1 MGIRVLVLK
10 YDTCSL
16 RSTKFGTIGH
26 VQCVCA
32 LFFHVPYNL
41 QPIINVNFVNGRS
54 IFHNKDNTVLGYR
67 STSGPLAIVH
77 FGSVGRLCGLFERS
91 KAT

>member
-32 LFFHVPYNL
+32 FFSTYL
-41 QPIINVNFVNGRS
+41 IIYSRLSTS
-54 IFHNKDNTVLGYR
+54 ILSTDDRYFNKDNTVLKPY
-67 STSGPLAIVH
+67 SEVVPVFVLWSHSLLHTCLD
-77 FGSVGRLCGLFERS
+77 
-91 KAT
+91 

>member
-16 RSTKFGTIGH
+16 RSTKFGRTIGH

-32 LFFHVPYNL
+32 LFFTYL
-41 QPIINVNFVNGRS
+41 IIYSRLSTS
-54 IFHNKDNTVLGYR
+54 ILSTDDRYFTIDNKDNTVLASR
-67 STSGPLAIVH
+67 VQVH
-77 FGSVGRLCGLFERS
+77 EWSARDCSLW
-91 KAT
+91 

>member
-32 LFFHVPYNL
+32 LFPLVPYNL
-41 QPIINVNFVNGRS
+41 QPILSRLSTS
-54 IFHNKDNTVLGYR
+54 ILSTDDRYFNKDNTNLKPYSEVVPVFVLW
-67 STSGPLAIVH
+67 SHSLLHTCLD
-77 FGSVGRLCGLFERS
+77 
-91 KAT
+91 

>member
-32 LFFHVPYNL
+32 FFFHVPYNL

-54 IFHNKDNTVLGYR
+54 IFHNKDNTVWVQ
-67 STSGPLAIVH
+67 VH
-77 FGSVGRLCGLFERS
+77 EWSARDCSLW
-91 KAT
+91 

>member
-32 LFFHVPYNL
+32 LFYNL

-54 IFHNKDNTVLGYR
+54 IFQ
-67 STSGPLAIVH
+67 
-77 FGSVGRLCGLFERS
+77 
-91 KAT
+91 

>member
-26 VQCVCA
+26 VQCVCVH
-32 LFFHVPYNL
+32 FFPSYL
-41 QPIINVNFVNGRS
+41 IIYSRLSTS
-54 IFHNKDNTVLGYR
+54 ILSTDDRYFNKDNTVLKPYSEVVSR
-67 STSGPLAIVH
+67 AC
-77 FGSVGRLCGLFERS
+77 LCTLIS
-91 KAT
+91 LSATHVS

>member
-32 LFFHVPYNL
+32 LFYNL
-41 QPIINVNFVNGRS
+41 QPYFIIYSRLSTS
-54 IFHNKDNTVLGYR
+54 ILSTDDRYFNKDNTNLKPYSEVVPVFVLW
-67 STSGPLAIVH
+67 SHSLLHTCLD
-77 FGSVGRLCGLFERS
+77 
-91 KAT
+91 